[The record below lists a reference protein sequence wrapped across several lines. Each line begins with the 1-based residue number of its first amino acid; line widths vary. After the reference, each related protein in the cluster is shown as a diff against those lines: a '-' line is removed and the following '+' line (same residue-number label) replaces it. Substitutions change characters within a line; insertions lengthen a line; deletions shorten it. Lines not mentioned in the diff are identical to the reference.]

1 MRGAG
6 RQVTVTVA
14 LAMAAAAIAGCGT
27 QSSSGAPSYSPTPYT
42 FVTAPARSSSP
53 SPPPYDQAT
62 SDLAQSI
69 QATGG
74 THYASTFGLVRLN
87 PSQHGMS
94 VEMTD
99 LALARKLVAG
109 ARAGHPTWAEV
120 PVALT
125 KVPYSMKR
133 LEAAE
138 NAVPDADWKRYQL
151 VSVGIETCR
160 YLSVAS
166 SDTRLKDPVAGR
178 VGRTKLAQELS
189 HTLRLPVVVTYSTP
203 AHAD

>member
-1 MRGAG
+1 MRGVG
-6 RQVTVTVA
+6 RRVMVTVA

-27 QSSSGAPSYSPTPYT
+27 QSAPGAPSYSPTPYT
-42 FVTAPARSSSP
+42 FVTAPSSVASP
-53 SPPPYDQAT
+53 SPPPYDEAT

-69 QATGG
+69 QATGDA
-74 THYASTFGLVRLN
+74 HYASTFGLVRLN

-109 ARAGHPTWAEV
+109 ARAGHPTWAKV

-133 LEAAE
+133 MTEAQD
-138 NAVPDADWKRYQL
+138 AVSAGDWRRYQL
-151 VSVGIETCR
+151 VSAGIETCR

-178 VGRTKLAQELS
+178 AGRTKLAQELS
-189 HTLRLPVVVTYSTP
+189 HTVGVPVVVTYSTP